1 MQFCQISSFGW
12 RSGTGHMLLR
22 PVARAASTMDQ
33 LRIPRCSIFSRLRQ
47 LSRRNFSTSGSR
59 CTMEPNEKAIRV
71 KPTAEEVSEKSR
83 QRMKRI
89 LDKLPASMRPHAER
103 LMNAPGSYV
112 FTFLLIHEVTAVA
125 PLFGLM
131 WLFQVTDWMP
141 PLPEGLMEAGKE
153 FYSKAVSIEQFP
165 LIMRCQFPNT
175 QIPQD
180 SLPEGSESA
189 TKLILQGAT
198 AFAIVK
204 MILPLRVA
212 FSLLIT
218 PWFARRS
225 VIPLVNRMQK
235 TIKVLS
241 KPKKSGI
248 NFSRLPSRKF
258 K

>member
-1 MQFCQISSFGW
+1 MQFCQISSFAW
-12 RSGTGHMLLR
+12 RSGPGHMLLR
-22 PVARAASTMDQ
+22 PVGRAASATNQ
-33 LRIPRCSIFSRLRQ
+33 LHIQRCSIFSRLRQ
-47 LSRRNFSTSGSR
+47 LSRRNFSTSGITR
-59 CTMEPNEKAIRV
+59 TIEPNEKAIRV
-71 KPTAEEVSEKSR
+71 KPTAQEVTEKSR

-103 LMNAPGSYV
+103 LINAPGSYV

-153 FYSKAVSIEQFP
+153 FYSKA
-165 LIMRCQFPNT
+165 
-175 QIPQD
+175 IPQD
-180 SLPEGSESA
+180 SLPSESA

-235 TIKVLS
+235 AIQGLS

-248 NFSRLPSRKF
+248 NFSRLPSRF

>member
-12 RSGTGHMLLR
+12 RSGAGPMLLR
-22 PVARAASTMDQ
+22 PVGRAASATDQ
-33 LRIPRCSIFSRLRQ
+33 LHIPRCSIISRLRQ
-47 LSRRNFSTSGSR
+47 LSRRNFSTSGIWR
-59 CTMEPNEKAIRV
+59 TIEPNEKAVRV
-71 KPTAEEVSEKSR
+71 KPTAEEVTEKSR

-153 FYSKAVSIEQFP
+153 FYSKA
-165 LIMRCQFPNT
+165 
-175 QIPQD
+175 IPQD
-180 SLPEGSESA
+180 SLPEPSESA

-225 VIPLVNRMQK
+225 VIPLVNRIQK
-235 TIKVLS
+235 TIKGLS